1 MNSKGTT
8 IENHCKTVGYNFR
21 INFMLLSE
29 DSYFK
34 GGEALHFQNKVE
46 VTNKIAEECQE
57 VFQALKIRRKYR
69 YVLFKLGDEEII
81 GKFLFSGVFAEY

>member
-1 MNSKGTT
+1 
-8 IENHCKTVGYNFR
+8 
-21 INFMLLSE
+21 MLLSE
-29 DSYFK
+29 VSYLK

-69 YVLFKLGDEEII
+69 YIMFKIGDEEIV
-81 GKFLFSGVFAEY
+81 GKFLFSGTFAEYS